1 MLGKLCGMTDSA
13 LWISSLTAGTAVLAS
28 WVTSRGTARAA
39 RIQAEAVERTQRT
52 VRVSE
57 ARRTAYVSLIEQ
69 AHKMAELYWKISDI
83 VASGG
88 TRSEQ
93 ISTLKEVQASLR
105 EEYGKLRHFIWV
117 INLEGPDDVAEAAE
131 DLRLSTRPPYQA
143 LTAAIAGDAGALA
156 AFDQCYDPF
165 WQAVLTFVSTARAAV
180 HDL

>member
-1 MLGKLCGMTDSA
+1 MTDSA

-57 ARRTAYVSLIEQ
+57 ARRAAYVSLIEQ
-69 AHKMAELYWKISDI
+69 AHKMAELYWKVSD
-83 VASGG
+83 VFAVGG

-93 ISTLKEVQASLR
+93 IPALKEVQVSLR

-131 DLRLSTRPPYQA
+131 NLRLSTRPPYRA
-143 LTAAIAGDAGALA
+143 LTASIAGDACAPA
-156 AFDQCYDPF
+156 DFDQCYAPF
-165 WQAVLTFVSTARAAV
+165 WQSVLAFVSAARAAV